1 MVDGFMSADTM
12 TTWGFWITVFGT
24 VISVISFFLTIW
36 ISNNT
41 AKIKKKF
48 MDKHLEEK
56 YRKSKRSIIIQL
68 HTSYRLLKEDE
79 RLDVHAIEE
88 SIISLSVY
96 EDILTRTTK
105 SKLKKIDKKI
115 NSKALDK
122 KDEIRRL
129 LYEVIKRLENELD
142 EHTRFVEE
150 VSK

>member
-1 MVDGFMSADTM
+1 
-12 TTWGFWITVFGT
+12 
-24 VISVISFFLTIW
+24 
-36 ISNNT
+36 
-41 AKIKKKF
+41 

-88 SIISLSVY
+88 SIISLSIY

-115 NSKALDK
+115 NSKTSDE

-142 EHTRFVEE
+142 EHTRFIEE